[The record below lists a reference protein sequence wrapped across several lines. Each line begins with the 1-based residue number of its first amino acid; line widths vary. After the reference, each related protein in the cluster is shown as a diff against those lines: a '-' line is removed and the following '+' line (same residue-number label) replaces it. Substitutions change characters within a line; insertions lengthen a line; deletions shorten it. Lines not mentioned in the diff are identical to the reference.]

1 MVHSIF
7 LYPLNGSFNASVI
20 EQFLMERPDVLL
32 DPLGSGTYLVCGVP
46 EAKEV
51 YRDSRLARPSEF
63 PYVVLLTVKPDCVNV
78 FQEYGDE
85 YELRSAREIVRWM
98 IEHNRCRIQDEY
110 YKDWTER
117 VAQQGVEV
125 LYPEQLV

>member
-1 MVHSIF
+1 
-7 LYPLNGSFNASVI
+7 
-20 EQFLMERPDVLL
+20 
-32 DPLGSGTYLVCGVP
+32 
-46 EAKEV
+46 
-51 YRDSRLARPSEF
+51 
-63 PYVVLLTVKPDCVNV
+63 VNV